1 MTADAGTTGLR
12 SVLRERLTRELLAT
26 RNTAEGLVLD
36 REDERLMAGSLL
48 QRALSD
54 HAATRL
60 RAGQPPLSQA
70 DEDELVRDILADA
83 FGSGTLER
91 YLADPTI
98 TDVIAHGCDV
108 VHVVHADGRRRRV
121 AALAGSDDELVDL
134 VRTLARESGARF
146 DAAGVEANF
155 ALGDGS
161 RLFAAVGVAPRPV
174 VVVRRHHLAEL
185 SLLSDLVRVAMVSQE
200 LAELLR
206 ALVLARQNV
215 IVSGGT
221 QAGKTTL
228 CRALCHEIP
237 ADEHVVTIEDTY
249 ELALHRDRER
259 HPMVTPLLGRPPN
272 SEGAG
277 EVTLA
282 QLTRMALRASPDRVV
297 VGEVRGPEVIPML
310 DAMSQ
315 GNDGSMGTV
324 HASSSRAAPTRLAS
338 YAVRAGQLR
347 LEEALFVVATAIDFV
362 VHVARD
368 ADGTRRVASV
378 REISAAGSEGLI
390 ISSAELYVPGPDG
403 RAEATGVPMSVER
416 ADVLRRAG
424 YQRSRR

>member
-1 MTADAGTTGLR
+1 VSTDTAAGGLR
-12 SVLRERLTRELLAT
+12 AVLRERLTRELLAT
-26 RNTAEGLVLD
+26 RSTAEGLVLD
-36 REDERLMAGSLL
+36 REDERLLAGSLL

-54 HAATRL
+54 HAAARL
-60 RAGQPPLSQA
+60 RDGQQPLTQTE
-70 DEDELVRDILADA
+70 EDELVRDVLAEA
-83 FGSGTLER
+83 FGSGTLDL
-91 YLADPTI
+91 YLADPTV

-121 AALAGSDDELVDL
+121 PALAESDDELVDL

-146 DAAGVEANF
+146 DVAGVEANF
-155 ALGDGS
+155 ALADGS
-161 RLFAAVGVAPRPV
+161 RLFAAVGVSPRPV

-185 SLLSDLVRVAMVSQE
+185 SSLADLVRVGMVSKE

-206 ALVLARQNV
+206 ALVRARQNV

-237 ADEHVVTIEDTY
+237 AEEHVVTVEDTY
-249 ELALHRDRER
+249 ELALHRDRDR
-259 HPMVTPLLGRPPN
+259 HPMVTPLLGRPAN
-272 SEGAG
+272 TEGAG

-347 LEEALFVVATAIDFV
+347 LEEALFVVATAVDFV

-378 REISAAGSEGLI
+378 REISAAGSEGLV
-390 ISSAELYVPGPDG
+390 ISSAELYAPGPDG
-403 RAEATGVPMSVER
+403 RAEPTGVPMSVDR
-416 ADVLRRAG
+416 AEMLRRAG
-424 YQRSRR
+424 YRWARR